1 MDMKCA
7 FCGGTDFNIDL
18 KYNLLCCKQCGVC
31 IPNTVLIGDKIN
43 NPDDFVIVGGILKK
57 YKGSDTNVIV
67 PASVC
72 EIGKGAFECNDY
84 ITTVIIPE
92 GVTAIHKNAF
102 YGCYN
107 LVSVK
112 IPYSVELIGETAFSM
127 CKSLESV
134 FIPKGVKTMEKKV
147 FSWCKKLKTCVIDDG
162 VTSIPEYTF
171 EQCVKLTDIT
181 IPDSVTYIG
190 AFAFS
195 HCTSLKHIKL
205 PEFLPAIEYGTFF
218 QCSALEELILPE
230 NTKRIR
236 DAGDA
241 GCFSGCTSL
250 MRIVYPAGF
259 VEHCYGPTSERMRL
273 LSIGYCPFCMKKL
286 PRFGFGNKCRQCG
299 RNYKPP
305 ITKEQLNAMAHSLA
319 TPK

>member
-67 PASVC
+67 PSSVC

-92 GVTAIHKNAF
+92 GVTHIHKNAF

-112 IPYSVELIGETAFSM
+112 IPYSVTYIGESAFSTCHAM
-127 CKSLESV
+127 ESV
-134 FIPKGVKTMEKKV
+134 IIPGGVRTMEESA
-147 FSWCKKLKTCVIDDG
+147 FSWCKRLKTVVIEDG
-162 VTSIPEYTF
+162 VTTISAHAF
-171 EQCVKLTDIT
+171 EHCKKLTDVA

-190 AFAFS
+190 IQAFY
-195 HCTSLKHIKL
+195 CCKSLRHINL
-205 PEFLPAIEYGTFF
+205 PKNLPMLEYGVFA
-218 QCSALEELILPE
+218 QCSSLEELILPE
-230 NTKRIR
+230 NTKRINDCN
-236 DAGDA
+236 DAHCFF
-241 GCFSGCTSL
+241 GCDSL
-250 MRIVYPAGF
+250 LRIVYPPDFNERGCF
-259 VEHCYGPTSERMRL
+259 GPSSERMRL
-273 LSIGYCPFCMKKL
+273 LSIGYCPFCMVKL
-286 PRFGFGNKCRQCG
+286 PRFGYGNRCKKCG
-299 RNYKPP
+299 RSYKPP
-305 ITKEQLNAMAHSLA
+305 ITKEQLNAMD
-319 TPK
+319 